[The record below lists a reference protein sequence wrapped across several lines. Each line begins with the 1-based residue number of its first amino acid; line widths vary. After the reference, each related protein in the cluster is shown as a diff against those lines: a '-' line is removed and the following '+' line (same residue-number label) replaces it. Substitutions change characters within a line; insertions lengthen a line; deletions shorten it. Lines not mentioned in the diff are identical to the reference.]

1 MLLPIIY
8 SLSLLLLVTLLAAKK
23 YGSYW
28 GVWVSKPALSLLF
41 IVVAL
46 LQTGTWLDYHL
57 FMLAGFVLCF
67 LGDVFLVPA
76 GNRMFLAGLV
86 SFLGGHLLYIA
97 AFYQVALLDRVLLL
111 PALVILL
118 ANIAIYNWLKEYIL
132 ELKGPVL
139 TYMLVISVMVLAASA
154 VAINGNATVSS
165 RVLIL
170 GGAMSFF
177 VSDLFVIR
185 ERSVQRTFVNAALGL
200 PLYYGGQFALAIS
213 LGYVT

>member
-28 GVWVSKPALSLLF
+28 GVWVSKPALS
-41 IVVAL
+41 
-46 LQTGTWLDYHL
+46 
-57 FMLAGFVLCF
+57 
-67 LGDVFLVPA
+67 LVPA